1 MVAKSSFATD
11 RALSILSS
19 ASRRV
24 SSITAAPCLLAGD
37 VRLAPSF
44 ACRTHQR
51 ADFLPA
57 DRSQDFALSHQVE
70 DDDRKVVVLAQA
82 DRGGV
87 HDLEVADQH
96 LAVVEVVKPDRVG
109 ILAWVRVV

>member
-1 MVAKSSFATD
+1 MLAKSSFATVT
-11 RALSILSS
+11 ALSIFSS

-37 VRLAPSF
+37 VGRTPSF
-44 ACRTHQR
+44 ACGTHQR
-51 ADFLPA
+51 ADFLTP
-57 DRSQDFALSHQVE
+57 DRSQDVALAHQVE
-70 DDDRKVVVLAQA
+70 DDDREVVVLAQA

-96 LAVVEVVKPDRVG
+96 LAVVEVV
-109 ILAWVRVV
+109 